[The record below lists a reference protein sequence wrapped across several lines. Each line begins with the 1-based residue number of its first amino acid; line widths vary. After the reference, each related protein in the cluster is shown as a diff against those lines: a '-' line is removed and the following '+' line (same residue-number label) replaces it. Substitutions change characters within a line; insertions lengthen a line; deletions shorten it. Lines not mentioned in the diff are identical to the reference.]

1 MGLAGW
7 TPAQATK
14 KDWVEILTRLPL
26 FSGVGKRQLG
36 KVADLAQV
44 VEFERGA
51 LVTQYGETGDAFYL
65 ILAGRA
71 RVLGKRGAVRV
82 FRKGDFFGEMALL
95 DGEPRSAS
103 VSAATELQ
111 AMKIPHRPF
120 LKLLEQEP
128 KIAVAMLRELAG
140 RIRGLQ
146 RQTNV

>member
-1 MGLAGW
+1 M
-7 TPAQATK
+7 PF
-14 KDWVEILTRLPL
+14 

-51 LVTQYGETGDAFYL
+51 VVTQYGETGDASTF
-65 ILAGRA
+65 AGRA
-71 RVLGKRGAVRV
+71 RVLGKRGAGRV
-82 FRKGDFFGEMALL
+82 FREGDFFGEMALL

-111 AMKIPHRPF
+111 TIEIPHRPF